1 MQTIALASTQLLQPI
16 WSLATAPS
24 ASLLGWQAPSQGQ
37 SVVAAVVSA
46 ASHCAD
52 TPQKTPTPR
61 AALPLLEEMLESPVT
76 AAQPADNAMDS
87 TCSTGRHALH
97 MGSPMHCNNRQQTAE
112 SLQPNNAL
120 LSCSRAELLSSQPD
134 QSPPTVESPLQLPA
148 QASDTEHV
156 TDRLLMF
163 TAVQNDSASTSLGLS
178 DSVPATSVTGTQ
190 LAASCDRHATEHFSE
205 HATADTAGDEAT
217 AASIQSGG
225 PLQESAATG
234 TCMQQQGVKG
244 LGNAS
249 DCKML
254 VLQLAASL
262 TSLFVLPCLFRV
274 DLCRR
279 EV

>member
-1 MQTIALASTQLLQPI
+1 M
-16 WSLATAPS
+16 
-24 ASLLGWQAPSQGQ
+24 
-37 SVVAAVVSA
+37 VAAAVGA

-76 AAQPADNAMDS
+76 AAQPADNAVDS

-97 MGSPMHCNNRQQTAE
+97 LGSPLHCNNRQQTAE

-120 LSCSRAELLSSQPD
+120 LSCSRAALLSSQPN
-134 QSPPTVESPLQLPA
+134 QLTPTVESPLQLPA

-178 DSVPATSVTGTQ
+178 DSVPATSQ
-190 LAASCDRHATEHFSE
+190 EAASYDHHATQQCSE
-205 HATADTAGDEAT
+205 HATADTAGDEDA
-217 AASIQSGG
+217 AASSQSEG
-225 PLQESAATG
+225 PLQEPAATG
-234 TCMQQQGVKG
+234 TCTQQQGVKG

-249 DCKML
+249 DCKIL

-262 TSLFVLPCLFRV
+262 TSFFVLPCLFRV